1 VHVKIAFLLCAMLA
15 ASSPVHPAD
24 QVQRGGQR
32 GANTWAARSS
42 SGLTLGGTWT
52 ATEDPKTGTVTGT
65 WTLLNAQG
73 RTTVSGAWSAA
84 KSPSGWTGNWR
95 AAAAGRPG
103 EYSGTWTAAV
113 DLKGGAGFADLFA
126 KAAQSAVSGTWR
138 AGRQSGAWT
147 IRVME

>member
-1 VHVKIAFLLCAMLA
+1 MKTVLLLCAVLA
-15 ASSPVHPAD
+15 ASTHADAAD
-24 QVQRGGQR
+24 QVQGGGRR

-52 ATEDPKTGTVTGT
+52 ATEDPKAGTVTGT
-65 WTLLNAQG
+65 WTLLDGRG
-73 RTTVSGAWSAA
+73 RTTASGVWGAA

-103 EYSGTWTAAV
+103 EFAGTWTSAV

-126 KAAQSAVSGTWR
+126 RAAQSAVSGTWR

-147 IRVME
+147 IQVAQ